1 MQKIA
6 DIVSRCRLGHA
17 FEQICIAFAATS
29 QFKEV
34 PAQLESLLTDT
45 FSGWTQTRVNEKAN
59 KVWRDSERRGSSNGE
74 VATMR
79 LWEKLT
85 ADNDVGEFE
94 REEVKSSSAKPPNS
108 ERNFD
113 MKALFVDPPQQ
124 VRCSVNADEKEQEEV
139 EKENRWLQEFQG
151 ILKESG
157 KSFNPESE
165 QLLTAEL
172 RLLRTLNE
180 GGLWH
185 RANDAW
191 LTSLLPAGG
200 LIIVR
205 SLGMRFWVLKTNEA
219 AALLWPAEQTAVGMW
234 RKAKFIKELTWYTC
248 FDLDDVSVATIE
260 ILSPQSLFLQDCKS

>member
-6 DIVSRCRLGHA
+6 DIVSRCRLRHA

-45 FSGWTQTRVNEKAN
+45 FSGWSQTRVNEKAN
-59 KVWRDSERRGSSNGE
+59 KVWRDTESRGGSSGE

-85 ADNDVGEFE
+85 ADNVVGEFE
-94 REEVKSSSAKPPNS
+94 REEVNFSSAQTPNS
-108 ERNFD
+108 ERTCD
-113 MKALFVDPPQQ
+113 LKPLFADPPQQ
-124 VRCSVNADEKEQEEV
+124 VQCSVNADEKEQEEV
-139 EKENRWLQEFQG
+139 EKENRWLKEFEG

-180 GGLWH
+180 SGLWH

-219 AALLWPAEQTAVGMW
+219 AALLWPAEQTSLNMW